1 MKGSHAT
8 VGSIVREAAGALRFN
23 RQRSLLTMASLAWGV
38 ACFVIL
44 YSYGEGFGFALRT
57 SFESVG
63 QDLILVFGG
72 QTSVQAGG
80 QRSGREV
87 QLNLT
92 DVDLIR
98 ENVPLVAAVSAETM
112 TRGAT
117 VLRGL
122 HQESM
127 SIRGVEPVYGK
138 IRNMTMDEGR
148 WIDGEDSLNKQR
160 VAILGAKAA
169 HKLFG
174 EIPPVGE
181 SIAINGLQFQ
191 VIGLLKSKTQ
201 ISNYNTPDN
210 ECVFIPL
217 TTSSLFRDIRHPED
231 LVWMPTN
238 PMFRKQA
245 VKDFRAVMAR
255 THNFLPND
263 EQALQVFVFNEFEK
277 VIDIMTI
284 ALQVLLGLIGA
295 MTLAIGGVG
304 LANIMLVSVTQRTRE
319 IGVLKSIGATRGSI
333 LWQFLAE
340 AMAIV
345 TAGGLLGVLIGWA
358 VTAGI
363 QTLPLLG
370 PLFKDDTGN
379 GDIHLH
385 ISRFAVITST
395 AVLEII
401 GLFAG
406 WLPALKASRLDPIDA
421 LRYE

>member
-1 MKGSHAT
+1 MRLA
-8 VGSIVREAAGALRFN
+8 SILREAAAALSFN

-44 YSYGEGFGFALRT
+44 YSYGEGFGFALRS
-57 SFESVG
+57 SFQAVG

-72 QTSVQAGG
+72 QTSAQAGG
-80 QRSGREV
+80 QRSGREIK
-87 QLNLT
+87 LDLS

-98 ENVPLVAAVSAETM
+98 ENVPLVGAISAETM
-112 TRGAT
+112 IRDAQ
-117 VLRGL
+117 VLRGVRQQNMTL
-122 HQESM
+122 
-127 SIRGVEPVYGK
+127 RAVEPIYEK
-138 IRNMTMDEGR
+138 IRNMTLDSGR
-148 WIDGEDSLNKQR
+148 WINGEDYLNKQR
-160 VAILGAKAA
+160 VAVIGMKAA
-169 HKLFG
+169 HKMFG

-191 VIGLLKSKTQ
+191 IIGLLKQKTQ

-210 ECVFIPL
+210 ECIFIPL
-217 TTSSLFRDIRHPED
+217 STASVFRDIRHPENF
-231 LVWMPTN
+231 VWMPAN

-245 VKDFRAVMAR
+245 VRNVREVLGRVHDFVPGDEDAV
-255 THNFLPND
+255 
-263 EQALQVFVFNEFEK
+263 QIIVFNEFQK
-277 VIDIMTI
+277 MIDTMAL
-284 ALQVLLGLIGA
+284 ALQILLGLIGA
-295 MTLAIGGVG
+295 LTLAIGGVG

-319 IGVLKSIGATRGSI
+319 IGVLKSLGATRQSI

-345 TAGGLLGVLIGWA
+345 TAGGLLGVLIGWS

-370 PLFKDDTGN
+370 PLFKDTTGN

-385 ISRFAVITST
+385 ISRFAVVTST
-395 AVLEII
+395 VVLEII

-406 WLPALKASRLDPIDA
+406 LLPALKASRLDPIDA

>member
-1 MKGSHAT
+1 MNAS
-8 VGSIVREAAGALRFN
+8 SILREAASALNFN
-23 RQRSLLTMASLAWGV
+23 RQRSLLTMASLGWGV

-44 YSYGEGFGFALRT
+44 YSYGEGFGFALHS
-57 SFESVG
+57 SFQAVG
-63 QDLILVFGG
+63 QDLILMFGG
-72 QTSVQAGG
+72 QTSAQAGG
-80 QRSGREV
+80 QRSGREIKFD
-87 QLNLT
+87 LT

-98 ENVPLVAAVSAETM
+98 DNVPLVAAVSAENM
-112 TRGAT
+112 THGAT
-117 VLRGL
+117 VLRG
-122 HQESM
+122 EREENID
-127 SIRGVEPVYGK
+127 IRAVEPAYGK
-138 IRNMTMDEGR
+138 IRNMTLVEGR
-148 WIDGEDSLNKQR
+148 WINGEDYLDKQR

-181 SIAINGLQFQ
+181 TVTVNGIQFQ
-191 VIGLLKSKTQ
+191 IIGLLETKTQ

-210 ECVFIPL
+210 ECIFIPL
-217 TTSSLFRDIRHPED
+217 STSSVLKDTMHPGDI
-231 LVWMPTN
+231 VWMPAN
-238 PMFRKQA
+238 PLFRKDA
-245 VKDFRAVMAR
+245 VKNVRGVLARA
-255 THNFLPND
+255 HGFLPND
-263 EQALQVFVFNEFEK
+263 EQALQIFVFNEFQK
-277 VIDIMTI
+277 MIDTMSL
-284 ALQVLLGLIGA
+284 ALQILLGLIGA
-295 MTLAIGGVG
+295 LTLAIGGIG

-319 IGVLKSIGATRGSI
+319 IGILKSIGATRGAI

-345 TAGGLLGVLIGWA
+345 TAGGLLGVLLGWA

-370 PLFKDDTGN
+370 PLFKDDSGN

-385 ISRFAVITST
+385 ISKFAVVTST
-395 AVLEII
+395 VVLELI

>member
-1 MKGSHAT
+1 MKLF
-8 VGSIVREAAGALRFN
+8 SILREAAAALNFN

-44 YSYGEGFGFALRT
+44 YSYGEGFGTALHT
-57 SFESVG
+57 SFQSVG

-72 QTSVQAGG
+72 QTSAQAGG
-80 QRSGREV
+80 QRSGREI
-87 QLNLT
+87 QLDLT

-98 ENVPLVAAVSAETM
+98 ENVPLVSAISAETM
-112 TRGAT
+112 IRNAT
-117 VLRGL
+117 VLRGVR
-122 HQESM
+122 QESM
-127 SIRGVEPVYGK
+127 SLRAVEPVYEK
-138 IRNMTMDEGR
+138 VRNMTLDQGR
-148 WIDGEDSLNKQR
+148 WINGEDYLNKQR

-181 SIAINGLQFQ
+181 SITINGLQFQ
-191 VIGLLKSKTQ
+191 IVGLLKSKTQ
-201 ISNYNTPDN
+201 IANYNTPDN
-210 ECVFIPL
+210 ECIFIPL
-217 TTSSLFRDIRHPED
+217 STASLFRDIRHPED
-231 LVWMPTN
+231 FVWMPAN
-238 PMFRKQA
+238 PLFRKQA
-245 VKDFRAVMAR
+245 LKDVRAVLAR
-255 THNFLPND
+255 THGFLPND
-263 EQALQVFVFNEFEK
+263 EQALEVIVFNEFQK
-277 VIDIMTI
+277 MIDTMSI
-284 ALQVLLGLIGA
+284 ALQILLGLIGA
-295 MTLAIGGVG
+295 FTLAIGGIG

-385 ISRFAVITST
+385 ITRFAVVTST
-395 AVLEII
+395 VVLEII

-406 WLPALKASRLDPIDA
+406 LLPALKASRLDPIDA